1 MRQPL
6 VALLLLLLLGGC
18 RSLAVEP
25 DEVPVDIMPGIERVQ
40 PAESGEV
47 TELRVGQVLEIA
59 LHTNAST
66 GYSWEVVNAG
76 APQLARVQLP
86 KLPADVVAA
95 EPPMPGAGSVARWHY
110 RAVRPGTATLTLV
123 YRRSWEKD
131 VAPAETVEYPV
142 EVR

>member
-1 MRQPL
+1 MRLP
-6 VALLLLLLLGGC
+6 
-18 RSLAVEP
+18 LAVLPLMLITGCHSVEAAP

-40 PAESGEV
+40 PAPRGEI

-59 LHTNAST
+59 LHANAST
-66 GYSWEVVNAG
+66 GYRWEVTSAG

-86 KLPADVVAA
+86 KLPVEVANN
-95 EPPMPGAGSVARWHY
+95 ERPMPGSGSIARWHY
-110 RAVRPGTATLTLV
+110 RAERPGAATLTLV

-131 VAPAETVEYPV
+131 VPPVETVEYKV